1 MSFVGRPNVSLQVAP
16 CGIALGDVPGV
27 HEFIRGKIADAL
39 KEKYVGFQYLIPS
52 TGTHRVR
59 GRSRRHEHTGRKL
72 HAAGTF
78 AAAHV
83 PIPPTS

>member
-1 MSFVGRPNVSLQVAP
+1 L
-16 CGIALGDVPGV
+16 
-27 HEFIRGKIADAL
+27 RG
-39 KEKYVGFQYLIPS
+39 EKRRRRDGGSGSSDLIIGFQYLIPS